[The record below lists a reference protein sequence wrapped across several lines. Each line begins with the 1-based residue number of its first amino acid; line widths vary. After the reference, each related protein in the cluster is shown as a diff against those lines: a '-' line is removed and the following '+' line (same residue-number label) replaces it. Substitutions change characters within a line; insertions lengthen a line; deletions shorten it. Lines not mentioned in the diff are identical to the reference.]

1 MSRLA
6 ARPLGLAIA
15 LVGLASAVAVL
26 SIGGWDSGA
35 WGPRTVPLL
44 ASLLLVLC
52 GAADALLS
60 PRSPSAGEGTVR
72 VNKGDPPGTA
82 HDGSRD
88 GSLAGDWRVAAL
100 LGLAVL
106 YVLAIDRIGYLA
118 ATALVSPC
126 GFALFGVRRP
136 LALLAATLIVP
147 LALHVAFFRLL
158 GVFPPFGRW
167 FDVLDVVPL

>member
-26 SIGGWDSGA
+26 SIGGWGSGA

-60 PRSPSAGEGTVR
+60 PRLSPTSEGTAPA
-72 VNKGDPPGTA
+72 NEGDPVGTA
-82 HDGSRD
+82 RD
-88 GSLAGDWRVAAL
+88 DRSANDDWCAAAL

-106 YVLAIDRIGYLA
+106 YVLSIDRIGYLA
-118 ATALVSPC
+118 ATALASPC

>member
-26 SIGGWDSGA
+26 SIGGWGSGA

-52 GAADALLS
+52 GVADALS
-60 PRSPSAGEGTVR
+60 PPRLPVAGGGVVR
-72 VNKGDPPGTA
+72 ANEGDPPGTA

-118 ATALVSPC
+118 ATALISPC

-136 LALLAATLIVP
+136 LTLLAAALVVP
-147 LALHVAFFRLL
+147 LVLHVIFFRLL

-167 FDVLDVVPL
+167 FDLLDIVPL